1 MNIKRFTLRTKLI
14 FSTFLMRHNAHEE
27 KGFIYE
33 FDDVE
38 ELKKN
43 KDFKKLSR
51 QEQGQVVQRDWNR
64 YMEEE

>member
-43 KDFKKLSR
+43 KLKESSKFPLS
-51 QEQGQVVQRDWNR
+51 QKN
-64 YMEEE
+64 